1 MEPVGDCFLN
11 QPARKPALSTVSHA
25 ARWRLE
31 AANAI
36 QGRMKA
42 ISSAEDETKRPAE
55 ERRIL
60 VP

>member
-1 MEPVGDCFLN
+1 MRSGEECLLN
-11 QPARKPALSTVSHA
+11 HPARKLALSTISHA

-42 ISSAEDETKRPAE
+42 ISRAEDETKRPAE
-55 ERRIL
+55 ERRIW